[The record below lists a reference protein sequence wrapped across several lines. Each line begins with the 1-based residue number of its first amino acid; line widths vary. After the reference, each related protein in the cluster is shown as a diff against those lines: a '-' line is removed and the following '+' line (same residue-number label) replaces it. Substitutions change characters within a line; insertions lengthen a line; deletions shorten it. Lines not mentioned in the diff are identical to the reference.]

1 MAISSDIDSITTDHF
16 SRYAFCVLIALV
28 GTSTLQSPSPQHA
41 LLEVCVFAGLVY
53 VCQLTTV
60 LWSQY
65 RLTLTQWLVYSILL
79 GAVLYMV
86 GFYSGYLASFIEAI
100 PLIWPE
106 PFFGFS
112 NIRAFNQYQAWTLAL
127 VCLPLLG
134 FNIEKPSTRRWIF
147 AVLASWW
154 VLLFASASRGLLL
167 AWLVAMLVTAWCYRQ
182 IAWPLLRL
190 QLASFITGLS
200 FYGLLFHLLPS
211 FLMGGILTG
220 TVLRDQT
227 NDRISL
233 WKQAGAMI
241 HTHPWFGV
249 GPMHYAWYP
258 NAIAAHPHNSILQ
271 LAAEWGLPTT
281 LIMLSLAGYGI
292 FCWLKQFNSAS
303 LQAGNNEHL
312 AVVLFFTLVANACYS
327 LVDGVIVMP
336 LSQLMMAVVL
346 GLMVGLYNDNQLTKK
361 TRRFNFISRLFA
373 AVVLIGLVWSVLPE
387 LLPRLLG
394 NEQMIP
400 IGYQTT
406 GPRFWQE
413 GGIAH

>member
-1 MAISSDIDSITTDHF
+1 MLI
-16 SRYAFCVLIALV
+16 VLASA
-28 GTSTLQSPSPQHA
+28 STLQSPSPQHA
-41 LLEVCVFAGLVY
+41 QLEVYVFAGLVY
-53 VCQLTTV
+53 VCQLTAT

-65 RLTLTQWLVYSILL
+65 RLAILQWMIYAILL
-79 GAVLYMV
+79 GAVIYMV
-86 GFYSGYLASFIEAI
+86 GFYTGYLASFIEAI

-227 NDRISL
+227 DDRISL

-271 LAAEWGLPTT
+271 LAAEWGLPAT

-292 FCWLKQFNSAS
+292 FCWLKQFNSVS
-303 LQAGNNEHL
+303 LQAGNNERNEHL

-346 GLMVGLYNDNQLTKK
+346 GLMLGLYNDNQLTKK
-361 TRRFNFISRLFA
+361 TKHFNFIRRLFA
-373 AVVLIGLVWSVLPE
+373 AIVLIGLVWSVLPE

-400 IGYQTT
+400 KGYQTV

-413 GGIAH
+413 GGIIH